1 MPFSRSRSIESMHA
15 LGDVLVGAEG
25 ARLPEHGVDQRRL
38 AVVDVGDDGDVADV
52 LAKRA
57 HLREASAMSDTPAH
71 PLAAEHANPA
81 RAIYGTILVMAVI
94 TALSHDDSVKSAELI
109 AGVLAT
115 TFVFWI
121 AHVYAEVLGTSGW
134 RASGECPRLANVAVA
149 ARGEWPLVEASLLPV
164 LCLLLGV
171 IGLVKTD
178 TAVAIAIGAGVVE
191 LFGYGIAAGRRL
203 ESLTRRHHRRRRRS
217 TARCGLLIVLLKV
230 LVH

>member
-1 MPFSRSRSIESMHA
+1 
-15 LGDVLVGAEG
+15 
-25 ARLPEHGVDQRRL
+25 VD
-38 AVVDVGDDGDVADV
+38 
-52 LAKRA
+52 
-57 HLREASAMSDTPAH
+57 H
-71 PLAAEHANPA
+71 EHANPA

-94 TALSHDDSVKSAELI
+94 TALSHDDSVKSAELV

-121 AHVYAEVLGTSGW
+121 AHVYSEVLGQ
-134 RASGECPRLANVAVA
+134 RMEGEGERLSFANVAVA

-164 LCLLLGV
+164 LCLLVGV
-171 IGLVKTD
+171 IGVVKTE

-203 ESLTRRHHRRRRRS
+203 ELSLRGTI
-217 TARCGLLIVLLKV
+217 AVAVINGALGLLIVLLKV

>member
-1 MPFSRSRSIESMHA
+1 M
-15 LGDVLVGAEG
+15 
-25 ARLPEHGVDQRRL
+25 
-38 AVVDVGDDGDVADV
+38 
-52 LAKRA
+52 A
-57 HLREASAMSDTPAH
+57 H
-71 PLAAEHANPA
+71 EHANPA

-94 TALSHDDSVKSAELI
+94 AALSHDDTVKSAELI
-109 AGVLAT
+109 AGVLTT

-121 AHVYAEVLGTSGW
+121 AHVYAEVLGQRMEREGGRPTF
-134 RASGECPRLANVAVA
+134 ANIAGA

-171 IGLVKTD
+171 VGIVKTD

-203 ESLTRRHHRRRRRS
+203 HLSRGGTIVVAVVNGAL
-217 TARCGLLIVLLKV
+217 GLVIVLLKV

>member
-1 MPFSRSRSIESMHA
+1 VDHA
-15 LGDVLVGAEG
+15 
-25 ARLPEHGVDQRRL
+25 
-38 AVVDVGDDGDVADV
+38 
-52 LAKRA
+52 
-57 HLREASAMSDTPAH
+57 
-71 PLAAEHANPA
+71 HANPA

-94 TALSHDDSVKSAELI
+94 TALSHDDSVRSAELI

-121 AHVYAEVLGTSGW
+121 AHVYAEVLGQ
-134 RASGECPRLANVAVA
+134 RVEGEGGRFAFANVAVA

-171 IGLVKTD
+171 VGLVETN

-203 ESLTRRHHRRRRRS
+203 RLSLRGTI
-217 TARCGLLIVLLKV
+217 AVAVVNGALGLLIVLLKV

>member
-1 MPFSRSRSIESMHA
+1 
-15 LGDVLVGAEG
+15 
-25 ARLPEHGVDQRRL
+25 
-38 AVVDVGDDGDVADV
+38 VAD
-52 LAKRA
+52 
-57 HLREASAMSDTPAH
+57 
-71 PLAAEHANPA
+71 EHANPA

-115 TFVFWI
+115 TSVFWI
-121 AHVYAEVLGTSGW
+121 AHVYAEVLGQ
-134 RASGECPRLANVAVA
+134 RMEGEGGRPTFANIAVA

-171 IGLVKTD
+171 VGVVKTD

-203 ESLTRRHHRRRRRS
+203 QLSRGGIIVVGVVNGCL
-217 TARCGLLIVLLKV
+217 GLLIVLLKV

>member
-1 MPFSRSRSIESMHA
+1 M
-15 LGDVLVGAEG
+15 
-25 ARLPEHGVDQRRL
+25 
-38 AVVDVGDDGDVADV
+38 AD
-52 LAKRA
+52 
-57 HLREASAMSDTPAH
+57 
-71 PLAAEHANPA
+71 EHANPA

-121 AHVYAEVLGTSGW
+121 AHVYAEVLGQ
-134 RASGECPRLANVAVA
+134 RMEGEVSRLSFANIAHA

-171 IGLVKTD
+171 VGLVKTD

-191 LFGYGIAAGRRL
+191 LFGYGLAAGRRL
-203 ESLTRRHHRRRRRS
+203 ELSLRGTI
-217 TARCGLLIVLLKV
+217 AVAVVNGALGLLIVLLKV

>member
-1 MPFSRSRSIESMHA
+1 
-15 LGDVLVGAEG
+15 
-25 ARLPEHGVDQRRL
+25 
-38 AVVDVGDDGDVADV
+38 
-52 LAKRA
+52 
-57 HLREASAMSDTPAH
+57 
-71 PLAAEHANPA
+71 
-81 RAIYGTILVMAVI
+81 MAVI

-115 TFVFWI
+115 TSVFWI
-121 AHVYAEVLGTSGW
+121 AHVYAEVLGQ
-134 RASGECPRLANVAVA
+134 RMEGEGGRPTFANIAVA

-171 IGLVKTD
+171 VGVVKTD

-203 ESLTRRHHRRRRRS
+203 HLSRGGIIVVGVVNGFL
-217 TARCGLLIVLLKV
+217 GLLIVLLKV

>member
-1 MPFSRSRSIESMHA
+1 
-15 LGDVLVGAEG
+15 V
-25 ARLPEHGVDQRRL
+25 EH
-38 AVVDVGDDGDVADV
+38 
-52 LAKRA
+52 
-57 HLREASAMSDTPAH
+57 
-71 PLAAEHANPA
+71 EHANPA

-121 AHVYAEVLGTSGW
+121 AHVYAEVLGQ
-134 RASGECPRLANVAVA
+134 RVEGEAGRFSFGNVAVA

-164 LCLLLGV
+164 LALLLGV
-171 IGLVKTD
+171 VGVVETN
-178 TAVAIAIGAGVVE
+178 TAVGIAIGAGVVE

-203 ESLTRRHHRRRRRS
+203 RLSLRATI
-217 TARCGLLIVLLKV
+217 AVALVNGALGLVIVLLKV

>member
-1 MPFSRSRSIESMHA
+1 
-15 LGDVLVGAEG
+15 V
-25 ARLPEHGVDQRRL
+25 
-38 AVVDVGDDGDVADV
+38 
-52 LAKRA
+52 
-57 HLREASAMSDTPAH
+57 
-71 PLAAEHANPA
+71 EHAHANSA

-94 TALSHDDSVKSAELI
+94 TALSHDDSVRSAELI

-121 AHVYAEVLGTSGW
+121 AHVYAEVLGQ
-134 RASGECPRLANVAVA
+134 RVEGEGGEGGRFGFANVAVA

-171 IGLVKTD
+171 VGLVETK

-191 LFGYGIAAGRRL
+191 LFAYGIAAGRRL
-203 ESLTRRHHRRRRRS
+203 RLSLRGTI
-217 TARCGLLIVLLKV
+217 AVAVVNGALGLLIVLLKV

>member
-1 MPFSRSRSIESMHA
+1 
-15 LGDVLVGAEG
+15 
-25 ARLPEHGVDQRRL
+25 
-38 AVVDVGDDGDVADV
+38 
-52 LAKRA
+52 
-57 HLREASAMSDTPAH
+57 MSDTPAH
-71 PLAAEHANPA
+71 PLAPEHANPA

-94 TALSHDDSVKSAELI
+94 TALSHDDSVKSSELI

-121 AHVYAEVLGTSGW
+121 AHVYAEVLGQ
-134 RASGECPRLANVAVA
+134 RMEGEGGRPTFANIAVA

-171 IGLVKTD
+171 VGVVKTD

-203 ESLTRRHHRRRRRS
+203 HLSRGGIIVVGVINGFL
-217 TARCGLLIVLLKV
+217 GLLIVLLKV